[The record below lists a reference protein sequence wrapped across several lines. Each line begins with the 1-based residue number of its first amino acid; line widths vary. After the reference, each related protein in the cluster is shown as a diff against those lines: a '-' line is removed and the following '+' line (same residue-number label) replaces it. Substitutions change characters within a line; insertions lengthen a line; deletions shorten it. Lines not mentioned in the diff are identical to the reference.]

1 MCAWSKPNFRSI
13 LIGQSVIDA
22 DFPIEFIRPFDPDL
36 RFVRRV
42 RVWGLDDLF
51 DGSGQR
57 GTGVLRVYLLA
68 HGANAKLINKL
79 VKGQIRPKALED
91 LCSISNIRT
100 NSERRKQM
108 EEELVFHTSNGRRR
122 NDSNLLDRY
131 LKPAGT
137 KLGMPWL
144 KWHTLRDAQEQVG
157 HSKMSTIL
165 EIYSR
170 RSAEQRRITIEKL
183 SVLTANDGKFA

>member
-1 MCAWSKPNFRSI
+1 
-13 LIGQSVIDA
+13 
-22 DFPIEFIRPFDPDL
+22 
-36 RFVRRV
+36 
-42 RVWGLDDLF
+42 
-51 DGSGQR
+51 
-57 GTGVLRVYLLA
+57 LA
-68 HGANAKLINKL
+68 HGPNAKLINKL

-131 LKPAGT
+131 LKPAGK

-165 EIYSR
+165 EI
-170 RSAEQRRITIEKL
+170 
-183 SVLTANDGKFA
+183 